1 MSRKKA
7 EKNKKSVGIVELDDE
22 FINRVIDMIQED
34 LEVPDLGIEERESLE
49 RVVMSSVAYYFML
62 VRESMSRTTRLTQ

>member
-7 EKNKKSVGIVELDDE
+7 EKQKKSVGIIELDDE
-22 FINRVIDMIQED
+22 FIDRVIDMIQED
-34 LEVPDLGIEERESLE
+34 LEVPNLGIEERESLE

-62 VRESMSRTTRLTQ
+62 VRETMSKTSRLTQ